1 MISRPSDCLH
11 HKSDE
16 GRWEPERSRLPRCVA
31 RRAEWP
37 SDVVTVGAL
46 PLQYG
51 PSIRDSDL
59 AATHA
64 VRISASE
71 VMSVSSKILNGAGPN
86 PQRSDLD
93 IPSGAAP
100 SPVRDPFERPRQL
113 NRNEQ

>member
-11 HKSDE
+11 HKSDG
-16 GRWEPERSRLPRCVA
+16 GRWEPERSRYPDVLPAGRV
-31 RRAEWP
+31 P

-71 VMSVSSKILNGAGPN
+71 VMSVSSTILNGAGPN

-100 SPVRDPFERPRQL
+100 KPGP
-113 NRNEQ
+113 